1 MFFKK
6 SKIEGEPKPK
16 MALWKRILK
25 WTGIS
30 FLIMLI
36 MIILLPFLFE
46 KQIFNM
52 IKDEIENNLYAD
64 LECEDY
70 SLTLLSTFP
79 NFTMRLDN
87 FKLTGQKE
95 FKGIPLIDVKE
106 IVITFDLTSVLFGDT
121 YDIKDIT
128 LKSPKIN
135 VQVLKNGKANYDIA
149 KPSEEKEEPEEPSK
163 FAATIRSY
171 SIVDGNIIYN
181 DLAGDMYMNLKNL
194 NHTGN
199 GDFTQDLFVLET
211 QTTAQEITFE
221 YGGVAYLK
229 NTKSEMTVNVE
240 MDMNKMRF
248 TFKDNDASLNE
259 LPIKFDGFVEVSN
272 EILMDLNFKTT
283 KSDFKHLMSLVPAV
297 YTPDFGEYK
306 FSGKMG
312 IDGRVFGKYSDKE
325 MPSMDFTIDVDNGY
339 FKYPDLPKAIQGIYV
354 KANIK
359 SKGDP
364 SMDDMVIDVSKFN
377 ADFGGNKIAAFF
389 RMTNPMTDPGIGAG
403 LDAKINMA
411 TMKDF
416 MPMNP
421 GESYTGIINSDIR
434 VAGRMSAL
442 EREDYDKFTAKGKVL
457 AESIEWKTKDS
468 PDMLVKKAE
477 LQFNPQSVELPVFE
491 ILYGKTEMSANG
503 KIDNLLHYLINGDA
517 LKGNFNFSSPLID
530 MKELMPSSTEA
541 SAKVDAT
548 ASANSTS
555 TDESTGVFEVPTNL
569 NVSLTTSIGKL
580 IYPNSEGKPDIELD
594 NISGEIKMADG
605 EMSLNQ
611 LKFRTLDADIAMNG
625 KYSTKDPKKPVVDF
639 NYDIRNMDIKKA
651 SSTFNTID
659 KFTPIASKCTGK
671 FSSNFDLTMSLNEKM
686 EPDYN
691 SMTGSGNI
699 QTKNIYVEG
708 FEPLNKLAEKL
719 KLSKLSKQNVSDLSI
734 TFKIKDGRYWL
745 DKTNMKV
752 GNYPTEIEGSTGIDQ
767 TIDYRTTFSIPRS
780 EFGAQAND
788 VLNSLMD
795 KAKKSGVEVNLGDV
809 VNVTAFIK
817 GTVKDPKIET
827 NLKEV
832 ADNVKDDIKD
842 AVKEKVEE
850 KIEEVKE
857 DVKEKASAEA
867 EKIMK
872 DAEEKAA
879 QILAEA
885 KRNADIIRAE
895 SKKAAATIR
904 ANAEKEGQKLMTEAG
919 SNPVKKIAAQKLV
932 DSANKK
938 ADAEAKKVEDDGEAK
953 AKKLEDE
960 ADKKA
965 DAVLKEGREQA
976 DKLK

>member
-6 SKIEGEPKPK
+6 KKIEGEAKPK
-16 MALWKRILK
+16 KALWKRILK

-46 KQIFNM
+46 RQIFNM

-106 IVITFDLTSVLFGDT
+106 IIITFDLTSVLFGDT

-128 LKSPKIN
+128 LNSPKIN

-171 SIVDGNIIYN
+171 SINDGNIIYN

-194 NHTGN
+194 NHTGK
-199 GDFTQDLFVLET
+199 GDFTQDLFELATE
-211 QTTAQEITFE
+211 TTAQEITFE

-240 MDMNKMRF
+240 MDMTKMRF

-259 LPIKFDGFVEVSN
+259 LPIKFDGFVEVSD
-272 EILMDLNFKTT
+272 EILMDLKFKTT
-283 KSDFKHLMSLVPAV
+283 KSDFKHLMSLLPAV
-297 YTPDFGEYK
+297 YTPDFGDYK

-312 IDGRVFGKYSDKE
+312 IEGRVFGKYSEKE
-325 MPSMDFTIDVDNGY
+325 MPSMDFKLDVDNGY
-339 FKYPDLPKAIQGIYV
+339 FKYPDLPKAIQGIDV
-354 KANIK
+354 AATIT

-364 SMDDMVIDVSKFN
+364 SMDDIVIDVSKFK

-389 RMTNPMTDPGIGAG
+389 HMTNPMTDPGLKAG

-411 TMKDF
+411 TIKDF
-416 MPMNP
+416 MPMEE

-442 EREDYDKFTAKGKVL
+442 EREDYDHFTAKGKVL
-457 AESIEWKTKDS
+457 AENLELKSKGS

-477 LQFNPQSVELPVFE
+477 LQFNPQSVELPVFDL
-491 ILYGKTEMSANG
+491 LYGKTEMSANG
-503 KIDNLLHYLINGDA
+503 KIDNLLHYMINGDA

-530 MKELMPSSTEA
+530 LKELMPVETVSTTT
-541 SAKVDAT
+541 AT
-548 ASANSTS
+548 AETPAE
-555 TDESTGVFEVPTNL
+555 ESTGVFEVPTNL
-569 NVSLTTSIGKL
+569 DVTLTSSIGKL
-580 IYPNSEGKPDIELD
+580 IYPNTAGKPDIELE
-594 NISGEIKMADG
+594 NINGIIKIAEG
-605 EMSLNQ
+605 EMLLDQ
-611 LKFRTLDADIAMNG
+611 LRFRTLDADIAMSG
-625 KYSTKDPKKPVVDF
+625 KYGTKDPKKPVVDF
-639 NYDIRNMDIKKA
+639 NYDIKNMDIKKCA
-651 SSTFNTID
+651 TTFNTVE
-659 KFTPIASKCTGK
+659 KFTPIATKCTGK
-671 FSSNFDLTMSLNEKM
+671 FSSNFDLTMTLNEKM

-691 SMTGSGNI
+691 SMTGAGTI
-699 QTKNIYVEG
+699 QTKNIYIEG

-719 KLSKLSKQNVSDLSI
+719 KISKLAKQNVSDLSI
-734 TFKIKDGRYWL
+734 SFKIKDGRYWL
-745 DKTNMKV
+745 DKTTTKV
-752 GNYPTEIEGSTGIDQ
+752 GNFPTEIEGSTGIDQ
-767 TIDYRTTFSIPRS
+767 TIDYRTTLSIPRS

-788 VLNSLMD
+788 VLNSLVE
-795 KAKKSGVEVNLGDV
+795 KAKKGGVDVNLGEV

-817 GTVKDPKIET
+817 GTVTDPKIET
-827 NLKEV
+827 NLKEA
-832 ADNVKDDIKD
+832 ADNMKDEIKD
-842 AVKEKVEE
+842 AIKEKVEE

-857 DVKEKASAEA
+857 DVKAKASAEA

-872 DAEEKAA
+872 EAEEKAA
-879 QILAEA
+879 DIRAEA
-885 KRNADIIRAE
+885 KKNADKIRSE
-895 SKKAAATIR
+895 SKKTAETIR
-904 ANAEKEGQKLMTEAG
+904 SEAKKEGDKLITEAG
-919 SNPVKKIAAQKLV
+919 SNPLK
-932 DSANKK
+932 KK
-938 ADAEAKKVEDDGEAK
+938 AAELAAKKLNETADEK
-953 AKKLEDE
+953 AKKTESEGEQNAQKLEDE

-965 DAVLKEGREQA
+965 NIVLKEGREQA

>member
-1 MFFKK
+1 MLFRKK
-6 SKIEGEPKPK
+6 ISEGEPKPK
-16 MALWKRILK
+16 KALWKRILK

-30 FLIMLI
+30 FIIMLI

-79 NFTMRLDN
+79 NFTMKLDN

-106 IVITFDLTSVLFGDT
+106 IIITFDLTSVLFGET

-171 SIVDGNIIYN
+171 SIEDGNIIYN
-181 DLAGDMYMNLKNL
+181 DLAGDMFMNLKDL

-199 GDFTQDLFVLET
+199 GDFTQDLFILET

-229 NTKSEMTVNVE
+229 NTKSVMTVNVE

-259 LPIKFDGFVEVSN
+259 LPIKFDGFVEVAN
-272 EILMDLNFKTT
+272 DIKMDLKFKTT

-297 YTPDFGEYK
+297 YTPDFGDYK

-312 IDGRVFGKYSDKE
+312 IDGRVFGTYSEKE
-325 MPSMDFTIDVDNGY
+325 MPAMDFNIDVDNGY

-354 KANIK
+354 KANIS

-364 SMDDMVIDVSKFN
+364 SMDDMIIDVSKFN
-377 ADFGGNKIAAFF
+377 GDFGGNKIAAFF

-411 TMKDF
+411 TIKNF
-416 MPMNP
+416 MPMEP

-442 EREDYDKFTAKGKVL
+442 EKEDYDKFTAKGKVS
-457 AESIEWKTKDS
+457 AENLEMKSKEA
-468 PDMLVKKAE
+468 PVMLVKKAE
-477 LQFNPQSVELPVFE
+477 LNFTPQSVELPIFD

-503 KIDNLLHYLINGDA
+503 KIDNLLHYMINGDA

-530 MKELMPSSTEA
+530 MKELMPAETSPST
-541 SAKVDAT
+541 AT
-548 ASANSTS
+548 ATS
-555 TDESTGVFEVPTNL
+555 SDSPESTGVFEVPTNL

-594 NISGEIKMADG
+594 NISGEVKMADG
-605 EMSLNQ
+605 EMSLNN

-625 KYSTKDPKKPVVDF
+625 KYSTKDPKKPIVDF
-639 NYDIRNMDIKKA
+639 NYDIKNMDIKKA
-651 SSTFNTID
+651 STTFNTIE

-691 SMTGSGNI
+691 SMTGAGNI

-719 KLSKLSKQNVSDLSI
+719 KISKLAKQNVSDLSI
-734 TFKIKDGRYWL
+734 NFKIKDGRYWL

-752 GNYPTEIEGSTGIDQ
+752 GNFPTEIEGSTGIDQ
-767 TIDYRTTFSIPRS
+767 TIDYKTTFSIPRS
-780 EFGAQAND
+780 EFGTQAND
-788 VLNSLMD
+788 VLTGLLD
-795 KAKKSGVEVNLGDV
+795 KAKSSGVDVKLGDV
-809 VNVTAFIK
+809 INVTAFIK
-817 GTVKDPKIET
+817 GTVTDPKIET

-832 ADNVKDDIKD
+832 ADNMKDDIKD
-842 AVKEKVEE
+842 AIKD
-850 KIEEVKE
+850 KIEDKIE
-857 DVKEKASAEA
+857 DVKEDAKAKASEEA

-879 QILAEA
+879 QIRAEA
-885 KRNADIIRAE
+885 KKAADKVREE
-895 SKKAAATIR
+895 SKKSGESLR
-904 ANAEKEGQKLMTEAG
+904 TEAKKQG
-919 SNPVKKIAAQKLV
+919 DKLIADAGNNPLKKKAAEVAAQKL
-932 DSANKK
+932 NKEADEK
-938 ADAEAKKVEDDGEAK
+938 AVKLEAEGESK
-953 AKKLEDE
+953 AKKIEDE

-965 DAVLKEGREQA
+965 DAVLLEGRQQA